1 MTDAASPATQ
11 PRIPDAGSPDN
22 GWQPGEA
29 STHEDPLLDTLVVL
43 TRLHGTPFT
52 AEALSAGL
60 PLVDN
65 RLTPSLLPRAAARAG
80 LTARIVRKP
89 LSGITPNLL
98 PAILLLHDR
107 RACILLEH
115 LPAGGMRVRFPEAG
129 ESADDL
135 TAEELA
141 ALYTGLVCFVR
152 PRFRFEARSPKVN
165 AVRSSHW
172 FWGTVLENWRLYRD
186 TLLAALVINL
196 FALAIPM
203 FSMTVYDRVVPNH
216 AVETLWVLAIGAMLV
231 LFFDFVLRTLR
242 AYIVDTAGKRIDV
255 QLSARIMERVLGLR
269 MDARPASVGS
279 FAANLRAF
287 EGVRDFIASATVT
300 TLIDLPFVVLFLIVM
315 VWISPWL
322 LLPPLVGMLAVLF
335 VTLVSQE
342 KMHELTETTYR
353 ASAQR
358 NATLVE
364 SLVGLETVK
373 TLSAE
378 GLIQRQWERATL
390 FLAQIGG
397 RLKLLSSGT
406 VNFAQ
411 FMQQFVNIAVI
422 IVGVYELSEGNMSMG
437 GIIAASMLSGR
448 AMAPLG
454 QVAGLMMQYQNA
466 RTSLASVNS
475 HMELPIER
483 PEGASFVHRPSY
495 SGNIEF
501 KDVSFCY
508 PGRDQAV
515 LKKVSFRL
523 KAGEKVAIIGRIGSG
538 KTTIEKLVLGLYQP
552 TEGAVFID
560 GIDARQIDPAELR
573 RAIGF
578 VPQDVT
584 LFYGTLKHN
593 IAMGAPFADDSAILA
608 AAELSGVK
616 EFADTHPQGFEMP
629 IGERGESLSGG
640 QRQAVAIAR
649 ALLNDPPMLLLDEPS
664 SSMDHQ
670 SEEGLKQRLR
680 RFAASKTMILV
691 THRTSL
697 LDLVDRLIVLDQGQ
711 IVADGPKAQVVEAL
725 QQGRIGRAG

>member
-1 MTDAASPATQ
+1 MTDASASHPPHTGGPAA
-11 PRIPDAGSPDN
+11 PDAD
-22 GWQPGEA
+22 WHPGESA
-29 STHEDPLLDTLVVL
+29 THDDPLLDALVIL
-43 TRLHGTPFT
+43 TQLHGNPFT
-52 AEALSAGL
+52 AVALSSGL

-65 RLTPSLLPRAAARAG
+65 LLTPSLLPRAAARAG

-89 LSGITPNLL
+89 LGAIAPGLL

-107 RACILLEH
+107 RACVLLER
-115 LPAGGMRVRFPEAG
+115 LPDGGARVRFPEAG
-129 ESADDL
+129 ESAEVLGAD
-135 TAEELA
+135 ELA

-152 PRFRFEARSPKVN
+152 PRFRFEARAPQVK
-165 AVRSSHW
+165 AVRASHW
-172 FWGTVLENWRLYRD
+172 FWGTVFENWRLYRD

-196 FALAIPM
+196 FALAIPL
-203 FSMTVYDRVVPNH
+203 FSMTVYDRVVPNN
-216 AVETLWVLAIGAMLV
+216 AVETLWVLAVGAMLV
-231 LFFDFVLRTLR
+231 LGFDFALRTLR

-269 MDARPASVGS
+269 LDARPASVGT

-300 TLIDLPFVVLFLIVM
+300 TLIDLPFVLLFLLVM
-315 VWISPWL
+315 AWVSPWL
-322 LLPPLVGMLAVLF
+322 LLPPLAGMLAVLF
-335 VTLVSQE
+335 VTLVAQD

-364 SLVGLETVK
+364 SLVGLETLK
-373 TLSAE
+373 TLGAE
-378 GLIQRQWERATL
+378 SLVQRQWERATL
-390 FLAQIGG
+390 FIAQIGG
-397 RLKLLSSGT
+397 RLKLLSAGT

-411 FMQQFVNIAVI
+411 FMQQLVNIVVI
-422 IVGVYELSEGNMSMG
+422 IVGVYELAEGNMTMG

-466 RTSLASVNS
+466 RTSLASVGT
-475 HMELPIER
+475 HMNLPVER
-483 PEGASFVHRPSY
+483 PDGASFVHRPSF

-515 LKKVSFRL
+515 LKKVSFRVG
-523 KAGEKVAIIGRIGSG
+523 AGEKVGIIGRIGSG

-552 TEGAVFID
+552 TDGAVLID
-560 GIDARQIDPAELR
+560 GIDSRQIDPAELR

-584 LFYGTLKHN
+584 LFYGTLKQN
-593 IAMGAPFADDSAILA
+593 IAMGAPFADDSAIVA
-608 AAELSGVK
+608 AADLAGVR
-616 EFADTHPQGFEMP
+616 EFANAHPQGFEMP

-649 ALLNDPPMLLLDEPS
+649 AVLNDPPVLLLDEPS

-680 RFAASKTMILV
+680 RFAAGKTILLV

-697 LDLVDRLIVLDQGQ
+697 LDLVDRLIVVDQGQ